1 MNPKIA
7 QRGEIQTLSEMSE
20 DELMLEVDLLRI
32 CDTAFRDSKLAH
44 RYEINVS
51 SSELLDALFEE
62 C

>member
-1 MNPKIA
+1 
-7 QRGEIQTLSEMSE
+7 MSE

-32 CDTAFRDSKLAH
+32 CDTAFRDSKLAQ

>member
-1 MNPKIA
+1 
-7 QRGEIQTLSEMSE
+7 MSE

-32 CDTAFRDSKLAH
+32 CDTAFRDSKLDH

>member
-1 MNPKIA
+1 
-7 QRGEIQTLSEMSE
+7 MSD

-32 CDTAFRDSKLAH
+32 CDTAFRESRLAQ
-44 RYEINVS
+44 RYEIRVS